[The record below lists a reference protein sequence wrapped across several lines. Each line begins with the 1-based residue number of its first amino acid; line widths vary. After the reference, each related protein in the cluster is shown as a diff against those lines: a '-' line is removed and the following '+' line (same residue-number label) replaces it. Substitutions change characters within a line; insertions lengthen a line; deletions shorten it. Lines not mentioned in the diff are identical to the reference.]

1 MGGVGIRFDAEI
13 EAREIIKMRER
24 LNQTFA
30 DQTGQPIE
38 KVRQDSDRNFWMS
51 PKEAMDM
58 ACG

>member
-1 MGGVGIRFDAEI
+1 
-13 EAREIIKMRER
+13 MRER

-51 PKEAMDM
+51 PKEAMDYGLVGKVIKSISDL
-58 ACG
+58 A